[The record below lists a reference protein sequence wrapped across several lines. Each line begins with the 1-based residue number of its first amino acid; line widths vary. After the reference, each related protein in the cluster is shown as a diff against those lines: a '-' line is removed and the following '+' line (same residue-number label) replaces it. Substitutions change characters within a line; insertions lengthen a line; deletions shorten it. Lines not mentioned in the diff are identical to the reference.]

1 MDSML
6 SLLQQRQNRRY
17 FIKRESSVL
26 YALIFLVAI
35 FIFGCVS
42 SEYFLTARNLR
53 NLLSLNV
60 GMLILTFGQYIILL
74 LGGVDLSV
82 SSVISICSVMC
93 AKYMTD
99 SPASWLLIVALC
111 IVASAVIGFVNGM
124 LVTYGGLQAIIAT
137 LATQTIFAGVALAIM
152 PQPGGHI
159 PAALMKFVTKGW
171 GYTVPLLIVVLFFIL
186 VWIVAN
192 RTALGRGILAVGG
205 NEQSAETS
213 GISADRIK
221 IAGFILCSILAGFAG
236 IYLGIFSSSG
246 NPLLGEPYAQ
256 RSITAAVLGGTLLS
270 GGKGSVV
277 GCVLGALILGLITNI
292 LNLLGVSAYYQFVV
306 QGALLILT
314 LAMGALKSRK

>member
-82 SSVISICSVMC
+82 SSVISICSVM
-93 AKYMTD
+93 
-99 SPASWLLIVALC
+99 VALC

>member
-1 MDSML
+1 MDTML
-6 SLLQQRQNRRY
+6 PVLLQRQNRRY
-17 FIKRESSVL
+17 FVKRESGVL
-26 YALIFLVAI
+26 FALIFLAAI
-35 FIFGCVS
+35 FIFGCLS

-53 NLLSLNV
+53 NLISLNV
-60 GMLILTFGQYIILL
+60 GMLILTFGQYVILL

-82 SSVISICSVMC
+82 SSVISICSVLC
-93 AKYMTD
+93 AQYMTD
-99 SPASWLLIVALC
+99 SPLSWLLVMLLCVA
-111 IVASAVIGFVNGM
+111 ASAVIGLVNGL

-152 PQPGGHI
+152 PQPGGSI
-159 PAALMKFVTKGW
+159 PKALMKFVTKGW
-171 GYTVPLLIVVLFFIL
+171 GYAVPVLIFAAFFAV
-186 VWIVAN
+186 VWILSN

-213 GISADRIK
+213 GINADRVK
-221 IAGFILCSILAGFAG
+221 IAGFILCAVLAGFAG
-236 IYLGIFSSSG
+236 MYLGIFSSSG

-306 QGALLILT
+306 QGALLIMT
-314 LAMGALKSRK
+314 LAMGALKSRR